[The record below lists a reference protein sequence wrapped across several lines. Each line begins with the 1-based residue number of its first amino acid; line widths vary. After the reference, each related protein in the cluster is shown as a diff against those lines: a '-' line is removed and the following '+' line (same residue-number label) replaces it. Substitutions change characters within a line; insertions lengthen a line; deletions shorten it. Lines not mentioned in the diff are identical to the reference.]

1 MLQEQKIILMNWDK
15 FVTVV
20 TFPFKMIFSLLNVL
34 DAVQIAPGISIVDIM
49 IFGIISLITAGFI
62 IRMARGE

>member
-34 DAVQIAPGISIVDIM
+34 DVVQIAPGISIIDIM
-49 IFGIISLITAGFI
+49 IFGVISLITAGFI